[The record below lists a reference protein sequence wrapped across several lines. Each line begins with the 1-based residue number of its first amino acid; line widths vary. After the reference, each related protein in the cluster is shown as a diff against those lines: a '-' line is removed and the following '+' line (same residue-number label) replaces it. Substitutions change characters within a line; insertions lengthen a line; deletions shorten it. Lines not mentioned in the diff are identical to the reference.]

1 MSDSKADL
9 SIVQQLL
16 ERIVQSPQHVIAL
29 DSDNPADTLAQLR
42 TLAIRAGTSIY
53 AWDPEGGISP
63 LREAGLYVPG
73 TKRLAD
79 ALRYVLQSLHFG
91 VYLFVDFADYLRPA
105 ETLFLRRISRLTMR
119 SERKVVFMG
128 DNVVLPEELEGVYGQ
143 LSARTQAPQRLRL
156 RDGRWVP

>member
-1 MSDSKADL
+1 VSESKADL
-9 SIVQQLL
+9 SVIQKLL

-29 DSDNPADTLAQLR
+29 DSDNPDDTLAQLR
-42 TLAIRAGTSIY
+42 LLAIRAGTSIY
-53 AWDPEGGISP
+53 AWDPDGGITP

-128 DNVVLPEELEGVYGQ
+128 DGVVLPEELEGLYGQ
-143 LSARTQAPQRLRL
+143 LTARAQVPQRLRL
-156 RDGRWVP
+156 RDGRWVS